1 MKFNIKT
8 LAVGLFAALAGCFAS
23 CSDDDFTA
31 TIFDTDPAQDYLDK
45 TQYTF
50 PLDTFIKKE
59 FLEPYNVKFIY
70 KFEDKGSDM
79 NKNLTPAAYD
89 KSVDLAVLT
98 KYLWY
103 DVYKQVG
110 NEAFLKINSPRIIS
124 ITGSKNYN
132 ASQGTEVLGDASSGV
147 KINLYNVNNL
157 NVSNISMMN
166 EYFFKTMHHEFAH
179 ILDQT
184 VLHPTSFNVLSNGY
198 DAAGWSDA
206 ADSLKAG
213 QGFVTPYASSSTSED
228 WAESMANYITMDTL
242 EWAQKLA
249 SASYDW
255 EEIDCA
261 SQSEY
266 NKKLTPGCNLDTIGY
281 FKNTESGSETK
292 IYRRKCLRNAD
303 DSVVLDENGQPQ
315 WTHESGIDGRAVIL
329 EKVDLV
335 RTYLKENYGLDLDAI
350 RDMVQSRTLVRNS
363 DGSYA
368 LDRFGQLI
376 NKLTETQSSGKTLI
390 DELRDEVYK
399 FNSLVETNN

>member
-8 LAVGLFAALAGCFAS
+8 LAVALFAALAGCFAS

-110 NEAFLKINSPRIIS
+110 NETFLKINSPRIIS

>member
-8 LAVGLFAALAGCFAS
+8 LAVGLFAVVAGCLAS

-59 FLEPYNVKFIY
+59 FLEPYNVKFVY

-110 NEAFLKINSPRIIS
+110 NETFLKVNSPRIIS

-157 NVSNISMMN
+157 NVSDISMMN

-303 DSVVLDENGQPQ
+303 DSVVLDENGLPQ
-315 WTHESGIDGRAVIL
+315 WTHDSGIDGRSVIL
-329 EKVDLV
+329 QKVDLV

-376 NKLTETQSSGKTLI
+376 NKLTETQASGNTLI
-390 DELRDEVYK
+390 DELRNEVYK
-399 FNSLVETNN
+399 YNSLVETNN